1 MNQMEDDYPLLGDL
15 RESYLAAGGEQ
26 EDWDDL
32 VHGLHH
38 SQMALEW
45 TDFTMVDHSKRLE
58 ELGVKSLAAGNLIEY
73 EVRETDQGAPTGV
86 AIGLIKAYRN
96 SKGQVSLEIKHV
108 TSTDSQF
115 NDWAGYHI
123 NESGEFHLHL
133 CKKPPGSCVAVPTS
147 KKVGWLHVARF
158 RLTTFVGALSPV
170 FDTDA
175 ILDALRER
183 VESLIEAFSP
193 GEVPRVELR
202 PRGDGEPRTAAGG
215 GDRKRPGDK
224 AREVAKKA
232 LAEATPKSG
241 DIRKKKAPELAAGVR
256 GKKKEE
262 FEKAGEKPA
271 ESLKAQQAAHQ
282 AAKAL
287 MGGHPQMVPV
297 AARERRVGKQNYGGR
312 QPWLEDLS
320 GDEHPDERD
329 RRDQEPR
336 RRVGGGDPPGGGDDD
351 DDDDDDKDEDRRRRV
366 EKRKRGSSESD
377 GRKKKKAEKKGANE
391 KKTPQRGD
399 HIFPAGERE
408 RKRRGGPGG
417 GPSSSPDNSGEGRR
431 NKEGKKAVKKKK
443 DKDRGRRRRRRSS
456 ETSSRSKSG
465 SDSQGEFYGKDSSRY
480 ESLAEKAR
488 KKPGMLLK
496 SGLAQMAKY
505 LTIRTGGTE
514 EEASRSWRDQRVGA
528 YLNQVLFAQHSQE
541 KLGMRNVRELI
552 TLGEAI
558 DFLMEG
564 QFAAA
569 GDVLMQ
575 RMKAVESS
583 VTDGWQLASHQE
595 LIPPAKATLSTN
607 LERSWV
613 AKQALQA
620 KKLEESI
627 RAKKG

>member
-15 RESYLAAGGEQ
+15 REAYLAAGGEQ

-38 SQMALEW
+38 SQAALEW
-45 TDFTMVDHSKRLE
+45 TDTSMIDHSKRLE
-58 ELGVKSLAAGNLIEY
+58 DLGVKSLAAGNLIEY
-73 EVRETDQGAPTGV
+73 EVRETDHGAPTGV
-86 AIGLIKAYRN
+86 AIGLIKSYRC
-96 SKGQVSLEIKHV
+96 SKSQVSLEIKHV

-115 NDWAGYHI
+115 NDWAAYHI

-133 CKKPPGSCVAVPTS
+133 CKKPPGSCVAMPTS

-158 RLTTFVGALSPV
+158 RLTTYVGALSPV

-175 ILDALRER
+175 ILDTLRER
-183 VESLIEAFSP
+183 VEVLIEAFSP
-193 GEVPRVELR
+193 EEPPRFELR
-202 PRGDGEPRTAAGG
+202 PRGDGEEVASAGVG
-215 GDRKRPGDK
+215 GKRKADQK
-224 AREVAKKA
+224 ARDAAKKA
-232 LAEATPKSG
+232 LSAAVPKFGDVKKKKIPEPEAP
-241 DIRKKKAPELAAGVR
+241 DRRRKKDEV
-256 GKKKEE
+256 
-262 FEKAGEKPA
+262 EKAGGKPA
-271 ESLKAQQAAHQ
+271 ESVKAQQAAHQ
-282 AAKAL
+282 GARAL
-287 MGGHPQMVPV
+287 MGGHPMVLVEAKEKP
-297 AARERRVGKQNYGGR
+297 EGKQNYGGR
-312 QPWLEDLS
+312 QPWLEGLS
-320 GDEHPDERD
+320 GDEDPDQPDD
-329 RRDQEPR
+329 RGREPR
-336 RRVGGGDPPGGGDDD
+336 RRVGGAGPPGGGDDD
-351 DDDDDDKDEDRRRRV
+351 DDDDEDDKKDDRPRRV
-366 EKRKRGSSESD
+366 EKRKRGSSESSR
-377 GRKKKKAEKKGANE
+377 RKKKKDKREAAEKPPPSRGA
-391 KKTPQRGD
+391 
-399 HIFPAGERE
+399 HIFPSGEKGKR
-408 RKRRGGPGG
+408 RRGGPGG
-417 GPSSSPDNSGEGRR
+417 GPSSSPDHSGEGRR
-431 NKEGKKAVKKKK
+431 NKEGKKVAKKKK

-456 ETSSRSKSG
+456 ESSSRSRTG

-528 YLNQVLFAQHSQE
+528 YLNQVLFAQHPQE

-607 LERSWV
+607 LEKSWV

-627 RAKKG
+627 KAKKG

>member
-38 SQMALEW
+38 SQAALEW
-45 TDFTMVDHSKRLE
+45 SDTRMVDHSKRLE
-58 ELGVKSLAAGNLIEY
+58 DLGVKSLAAGNLIEY
-73 EVRETDQGAPTGV
+73 EVRETDHGAPTGV
-86 AIGLIKAYRN
+86 AIGLIRSYRN
-96 SKGQVSLEIKHV
+96 SKSQVSLEIKHV

-115 NDWAGYHI
+115 NDWAAYHI

-133 CKKPPGSCVAVPTS
+133 CKKPPGSCVAMPVS

-158 RLTTFVGALSPV
+158 RLTTYVAALSPV

-175 ILDALRER
+175 ILDTLRER
-183 VESLIEAFSP
+183 VEVLIEAFSP
-193 GEVPRVELR
+193 EEPSRVELR
-202 PRGDGEPRTAAGG
+202 PRGDGEDGAGAGVG
-215 GDRKRPGDK
+215 GKRRADQR
-224 AREVAKKA
+224 ARDAAKKA
-232 LAEATPKSG
+232 LSAAVPKFGEVKKKKVPEPEAP
-241 DIRKKKAPELAAGVR
+241 DRRRKKDEV
-256 GKKKEE
+256 
-262 FEKAGEKPA
+262 EKAGGKPA
-271 ESLKAQQAAHQ
+271 ESVKAQQAAHQ
-282 AAKAL
+282 AARAL
-287 MGGHPQMVPV
+287 MGGHPQMVLAETKGRP
-297 AARERRVGKQNYGGR
+297 EGNQNYGGR
-312 QPWLEDLS
+312 QPWLEGLS
-320 GDEHPDERD
+320 GDENPDQPDDRD
-329 RRDQEPR
+329 REPR
-336 RRVGGGDPPGGGDDD
+336 RRVGGAGPPGGGDDD
-351 DDDDDDKDEDRRRRV
+351 DDDEGDDKDDRPRRV
-366 EKRKRGSSESD
+366 EKRKRGSSESSK
-377 GRKKKKAEKKGANE
+377 RKKKKDKREAAEKYPPSRGA
-391 KKTPQRGD
+391 
-399 HIFPAGERE
+399 HIFPSGEKGKR
-408 RKRRGGPGG
+408 RRGGPGG
-417 GPSSSPDNSGEGRR
+417 GPSSSPDHSGEGRR
-431 NKEGKKAVKKKK
+431 NKEGKKVAKKKK

-456 ETSSRSKSG
+456 ESSSRSRTG

-528 YLNQVLFAQHSQE
+528 YLNQVLFAQHPQE

-558 DFLMEG
+558 DLLMEG

-620 KKLEESI
+620 KKLEETI
-627 RAKKG
+627 KAKKG